1 MCTAFYMTRLMAM
14 TFWGEER
21 FRDHAHSMDH
31 EGHAQKKEHRTPHH
45 DAHVPHESPKSMVI
59 PLVVLAV
66 LATIGGFVGIST
78 AFTGGKHVGGRL
90 NIVNWMKPIIWEP
103 PGHESEHGG
112 SQVPAHT
119 ELVAA
124 TAEETS
130 SAFPQTG
137 FNLAHAIESRLGSEI
152 ATEWLFII
160 ISLAVAGIGIGLGLL
175 FYVKDTRLPDIWAA
189 RLRPL
194 YLA

>member
-59 PLVVLAV
+59 PLVVLAI

-78 AFTGGKHVGGRL
+78 AFTGGKHVGGRM
-90 NIVNWMKPIIWEP
+90 NIVNWMEPIIWNPSTKSFHRSEP
-103 PGHESEHGG
+103 LT
-112 SQVPAHT
+112 A
-119 ELVAA
+119 
-124 TAEETS
+124 AEEAKIEATPHTS
-130 SAFPQTG
+130 ELRAETVAPEAQG
-137 FNLAHAIESRLGSEI
+137 FN
-152 ATEWLFII
+152 
-160 ISLAVAGIGIGLGLL
+160 
-175 FYVKDTRLPDIWAA
+175 
-189 RLRPL
+189 
-194 YLA
+194 